1 MAHSLLSGRVRCVI
15 FSNPLVPA
23 CINSFKFR
31 CSEDREQA
39 LTPFRRTVR
48 PETVNGCVK
57 YTVAGGCGAVG
68 TLYFHCQWFASTL
81 GTKCRSPLPM
91 QPAALNPV
99 PPASPRAP
107 ARSGSMFTREPVLLL
122 GLLLAAF
129 YFGRTILIPMALALT
144 FAFLLTPLVT
154 RVQRLRFRRT
164 PAALLVLFAATA
176 LLAGIVWLVAGQLLT
191 VVNGLPSH
199 EDNIRAKL
207 AATHI
212 PADSSLGHALV
223 NLEGLS
229 RELTAKPTGK
239 TEQPPVAVTLPP
251 LHGRY
256 SARHAAAARA
266 NLPSAEIGEAE
277 REDSSEQ
284 AAPTPVVV
292 VQPAATEIDYLAQIA
307 GPALAPI
314 GAAVMVLIFTVYLL
328 IKREDLRNRML
339 LLAGIG
345 RLNLVSRAFDDA
357 GERISRYLIANVSVN
372 AGIGVVFAGG
382 LYAIGIPYAALWG
395 ALLALLRTVPYV
407 GPLIGGLLPT
417 LFALIYFPQWWQAGC
432 VFALIVMLEVL
443 VSNFLEPWLYGS
455 HTGISP
461 LALLVMAILWTL
473 LWGWPGLLLS
483 TPLTVCLIVVGRTM
497 PQLSFLHI
505 LLGED
510 AKLAPE
516 ARFYERLL
524 ALDQR
529 EAHSIAYDFLAQ
541 PEELLRGADASVQPQ
556 PRSPLELYDS
566 IVLPALMLAE
576 TDRHKG
582 AVEDHRAALFMQGA
596 SELIA
601 ELTGYAGKRRPGEA
615 HPEPVRMCCP
625 VVCIPASDQADEIA
639 ATMLAQLLEVRGH
652 KTLLLPP
659 AALTPELLQR
669 FAEDPQTTLCISAL
683 PPFAF
688 IGAHV
693 LYLRL
698 RAALPRNRILIAM
711 WRSHIEP
718 ELLRERFGASLEQD
732 SVATSL
738 AEALD
743 SIQGVAREKPS
754 GDALQLSSLYARP
767 TAETAAPTR

>member
-1 MAHSLLSGRVRCVI
+1 M
-15 FSNPLVPA
+15 
-23 CINSFKFR
+23 
-31 CSEDREQA
+31 
-39 LTPFRRTVR
+39 
-48 PETVNGCVK
+48 
-57 YTVAGGCGAVG
+57 
-68 TLYFHCQWFASTL
+68 
-81 GTKCRSPLPM
+81 PLPEPNP
-91 QPAALNPV
+91 QPIS
-99 PPASPRAP
+99 ASPRSS
-107 ARSGSMFTREPVLLL
+107 ARRGSIFTREPVLLL

-129 YFGRTILIPMALALT
+129 YFGRPILIPMALALT
-144 FAFLLTPLVT
+144 FAFLLTPLVM
-154 RVQRLRFRRT
+154 RVQGTRLRRT

-176 LLAGIVWLVAGQLLT
+176 LLVGIVWLVAGQLLT

-199 EDNIRAKL
+199 EANIQAKL
-207 AATHI
+207 ASTHI
-212 PADSSLGHALV
+212 PADSSLGHAWV

-229 RELTAKPTGK
+229 RELTSNPTRK
-239 TEQPPVAVTLPP
+239 SEQPPAVPTPP
-251 LHGRY
+251 VQGKHAERRSGAQSRAER
-256 SARHAAAARA
+256 ARAARA
-266 NLPSAEIGEAE
+266 NLPSAQVGEAE
-277 REDSSEQ
+277 QQGAADSTDQ
-284 AAPTPVVV
+284 VAPTPVVV
-292 VQPAATEIDYLAQIA
+292 MQPPTTEVAYLSQIA

-328 IKREDLRNRML
+328 IKREDLRNRLL

-345 RLNLVSRAFDDA
+345 RLNLVSHALDDA

-372 AGIGVVFAGG
+372 AGIGVVFAAG

-407 GPLIGGLLPT
+407 GPLIGGVLPT

-432 VFALIVMLEVL
+432 VFALIALLEIL

-483 TPLTVCLIVVGRTM
+483 TPLTVCLIVIGRTM

-505 LLGED
+505 LLGDD

-529 EAHSIAYDFLAQ
+529 EAYRIAYSFLEQ
-541 PEELLRGADASVQPQ
+541 PDDPLPGAVEAE
-556 PRSPLELYDS
+556 PREGHPSDRTPLELYDS

-582 AVEDHRAALFMQGA
+582 AVEDHRAAVFMQGA

-601 ELTGYAGKRRPGEA
+601 ELTGYAGKGEA
-615 HPEPVRMCCP
+615 GNGHALRSGMCCP

-659 AALTPELLQR
+659 SALTPDLLQR
-669 FAEDPQTTLCISAL
+669 FADEPQTTFCISAL

-688 IGAHV
+688 TGALAV
-693 LYLRL
+693 YRQLRS
-698 RAALPRNRILIAM
+698 ALPRNRILIGL
-711 WRSHIEP
+711 WRSHIDP
-718 ELLRERFGASLEQD
+718 ETQRRRFEMDRDEDG
-732 SVATSL
+732 VATSL

-743 SIQGVAREKPS
+743 SIQGVPKAEAQAAPS
-754 GDALQLSSLYARP
+754 VPSSIYARP
-767 TAETAAPTR
+767 TEGVANVP

>member
-1 MAHSLLSGRVRCVI
+1 MH
-15 FSNPLVPA
+15 
-23 CINSFKFR
+23 
-31 CSEDREQA
+31 
-39 LTPFRRTVR
+39 
-48 PETVNGCVK
+48 PE
-57 YTVAGGCGAVG
+57 
-68 TLYFHCQWFASTL
+68 
-81 GTKCRSPLPM
+81 
-91 QPAALNPV
+91 ALNSG
-99 PPASPRAP
+99 PASSPRAP
-107 ARSGSMFTREPVLLL
+107 ARRGSIFTREPVLLL
-122 GLLLAAF
+122 GLMLAAF
-129 YFGRTILIPMALALT
+129 YFGRPILIPLALALT

-164 PAALLVLFAATA
+164 PAALLVLCASTA
-176 LLAGIVWLVAGQLLT
+176 LLAGIIWLVAGQLLT

-207 AATHI
+207 VSTHI

-229 RELTAKPTGK
+229 REFSTDPTQKSVPHSVLTSQSV
-239 TEQPPVAVTLPP
+239 ES
-251 LHGRY
+251 GRRV
-256 SARHAAAARA
+256 SRDAAASRPHAVHDRELREGASSQRGTGLAGQADGSAQRA
-266 NLPSAEIGEAE
+266 ADE
-277 REDSSEQ
+277 

-292 VQPAATEIDYLAQIA
+292 VQPSTTELEYLLQIA
-307 GPALAPI
+307 RPALAPI

-345 RLNLVSRAFDDA
+345 RLNLVSHALDDA

-372 AGIGVVFAGG
+372 AGISVVFAAG

-395 ALLALLRTVPYV
+395 ALLGLLRTVPYV

-432 VFALIVMLEVL
+432 VLALIALLEIL

-505 LLGED
+505 LLGDD

-516 ARFYERLL
+516 ARFYERML

-541 PEELLRGADASVQPQ
+541 PDELLRGADAGTQPER
-556 PRSPLELYDS
+556 RSPLELFDS

-601 ELTGYAGKRRPGEA
+601 ELTGYAGGRLAGEGQLA
-615 HPEPVRMCCP
+615 PVRLGCP

-659 AALTPELLQR
+659 AALTPELLQC
-669 FAEDPQTTLCISAL
+669 FAEDPQTTLCVSAL

-688 IGAHV
+688 SGAHAV
-693 LYLRL
+693 YRRL
-698 RAALPRNRILIAM
+698 RAALPRNRILIGM

-718 ELLRERFGASLEQD
+718 ETLRQRFGLDREEDAI
-732 SVATSL
+732 ATSL
-738 AEALD
+738 AEALQT
-743 SIQGVAREKPS
+743 IQGVVGDGARD
-754 GDALQLSSLYARP
+754 GTSLLPGMYARP
-767 TAETAAPTR
+767 SADRAAATH

>member
-1 MAHSLLSGRVRCVI
+1 MQQPA
-15 FSNPLVPA
+15 SNPSPA
-23 CINSFKFR
+23 LSSSR
-31 CSEDREQA
+31 A
-39 LTPFRRTVR
+39 VARR
-48 PETVNGCVK
+48 
-57 YTVAGGCGAVG
+57 
-68 TLYFHCQWFASTL
+68 
-81 GTKCRSPLPM
+81 
-91 QPAALNPV
+91 
-99 PPASPRAP
+99 
-107 ARSGSMFTREPVLLL
+107 GSIFTREPVLLL
-122 GLLLAAF
+122 GLMLAAF
-129 YFGRTILIPMALALT
+129 YFGRPILIPLALALT

-154 RVQRLRFRRT
+154 RVQRMRFRRT
-164 PAALLVLFAATA
+164 PAALVVLCAATA
-176 LLAGIVWLVAGQLLT
+176 VLAGIIWLVAGQLLT

-207 AATHI
+207 VSTHI
-212 PADSSLGHALV
+212 PADSSLGQALV

-229 RELTAKPTGK
+229 RELSTDPTQK
-239 TEQPPVAVTLPP
+239 AVPQSLLTSQSVE
-251 LHGRY
+251 RSQRASRDAAASRARAARDR
-256 SARHAAAARA
+256 SARAELSGQQKSSLASANTGLPQAAAD
-266 NLPSAEIGEAE
+266 EG
-277 REDSSEQ
+277 
-284 AAPTPVVV
+284 APTPVVV
-292 VQPAATEIDYLAQIA
+292 VQPTTTELEYLLQIA
-307 GPALAPI
+307 RPALAPI

-345 RLNLVSRAFDDA
+345 RLNLVSHALDDA

-372 AGIGVVFAGG
+372 AGIGVVFAAG

-395 ALLALLRTVPYV
+395 ALLGLLRTVPYI
-407 GPLIGGLLPT
+407 GPLIGGVLPT
-417 LFALIYFPQWWQAGC
+417 LFALVYFPQWWQAGC
-432 VFALIVMLEVL
+432 VLALIALLEIL

-505 LLGED
+505 LLGDD

-516 ARFYERLL
+516 ARFYERML

-529 EAHSIAYDFLAQ
+529 EAHSIAYDYLEQ
-541 PEELLRGADASVQPQ
+541 PDELLRGADANLQPDR
-556 PRSPLELYDS
+556 RSPLDLYDS

-601 ELTGYAGKRRPGEA
+601 ELTGYAGKRQAGEGDDPA
-615 HPEPVRMCCP
+615 PVRMCCP

-639 ATMLAQLLEVRGH
+639 AIMLAQLLEVRGH

-688 IGAHV
+688 SGAHAV
-693 LYLRL
+693 YRRL
-698 RAALPRNRILIAM
+698 RAAIPRNRILIAM
-711 WRSHIEP
+711 WRSHIDP
-718 ELLRERFGASLEQD
+718 EALRQRFAMD
-732 SVATSL
+732 RADDAIVVSL
-738 AEALD
+738 AEAMSTIEGSVKD
-743 SIQGVAREKPS
+743 G
-754 GDALQLSSLYARP
+754 SSDGNSLLPGMYARP
-767 TAETAAPTR
+767 RTARAAAAR

>member
-1 MAHSLLSGRVRCVI
+1 MQQPEP
-15 FSNPLVPA
+15 NP
-23 CINSFKFR
+23 
-31 CSEDREQA
+31 
-39 LTPFRRTVR
+39 
-48 PETVNGCVK
+48 
-57 YTVAGGCGAVG
+57 
-68 TLYFHCQWFASTL
+68 
-81 GTKCRSPLPM
+81 
-91 QPAALNPV
+91 NPV
-99 PPASPRAP
+99 RSSTRAASR
-107 ARSGSMFTREPVLLL
+107 RGSIFTREPVLLL

-129 YFGRTILIPMALALT
+129 YFGRPILIPMALALT
-144 FAFLLTPLVT
+144 FAFLLTPLVM
-154 RVQRLRFRRT
+154 RVQRARLRRT

-176 LLAGIVWLVAGQLLT
+176 LLGGIVWLVAGQLLT

-199 EDNIRAKL
+199 EANIRAKL
-207 AATHI
+207 ASTHV
-212 PADSSLGHALV
+212 PADSSLGHAWV

-229 RELTAKPTGK
+229 RELTSNPIRKS
-239 TEQPPVAVTLPP
+239 EQTLGVAAPPAP
-251 LHGRY
+251 GRY
-256 SARHAAAARA
+256 SLRNAPVSRSRVERERAARS
-266 NLPSAEIGEAE
+266 NLPSAHIGEAE
-277 REDSSEQ
+277 QQNSSEQ
-284 AAPTPVVV
+284 VAPTPVVV
-292 VQPAATEIDYLAQIA
+292 VQPATTELEYLSQIA

-328 IKREDLRNRML
+328 IKREDLRNRLL

-345 RLNLVSRAFDDA
+345 RLNLVSHALDDA

-372 AGIGVVFAGG
+372 TGIGVVFASG
-382 LYAIGIPYAALWG
+382 LYAIGIPYAVLWG

-417 LFALIYFPQWWQAGC
+417 FFALIYFPQWWQAGC

-483 TPLTVCLIVVGRTM
+483 TPLTVCLIVVGQTM

-505 LLGED
+505 LLGDD

-529 EAHSIAYDFLAQ
+529 EAHRIAYAFLEQ
-541 PEELLRGADASVQPQ
+541 SDETLHEVEADASAAL
-556 PRSPLELYDS
+556 RSPLELYDS

-582 AVEDHRAALFMQGA
+582 AVEDHRAAVFMQGA

-601 ELTGYAGKRRPGEA
+601 ELTGYAGKRLSGEG
-615 HPEPVRMCCP
+615 HPEPERMCCP

-659 AALTPELLQR
+659 TALTPELLQR
-669 FAEDPQTTLCISAL
+669 FAEDPQMTLCISAL

-688 IGAHV
+688 SGAHTV
-693 LYLRL
+693 YLRL

-718 ELLRERFGASLEQD
+718 KMLRQRFGASLGQD
-732 SVATSL
+732 SFATNL

-743 SIQGVAREKPS
+743 SIQGVAREQDD
-754 GDALQLSSLYARP
+754 GDASLLSELYARP
-767 TAETAAPTR
+767 TAESAAPAQ

>member
-1 MAHSLLSGRVRCVI
+1 MQDAVSNSG
-15 FSNPLVPA
+15 PP
-23 CINSFKFR
+23 
-31 CSEDREQA
+31 
-39 LTPFRRTVR
+39 TP
-48 PETVNGCVK
+48 
-57 YTVAGGCGAVG
+57 
-68 TLYFHCQWFASTL
+68 
-81 GTKCRSPLPM
+81 
-91 QPAALNPV
+91 
-99 PPASPRAP
+99 PRAG
-107 ARSGSMFTREPVLLL
+107 ARRGSIFTREPVLLL
-122 GLLLAAF
+122 GVLLATF
-129 YFGRTILIPMALALT
+129 YFGRPILIPMALALT

-154 RVQRLRFRRT
+154 RVERMRFRRT
-164 PAALLVLFAATA
+164 PAALLVLCAATA
-176 LLAGIVWLVAGQLLT
+176 LLAGILWLVAGQLLT

-207 AATHI
+207 ASTHI

-229 RELTAKPTGK
+229 RELSIGQDDTSAAKAALPA
-239 TEQPPVAVTLPP
+239 QPIAPIPREP
-251 LHGRY
+251 RSR
-256 SARHAAAARA
+256 SARERQSRAAQAQAAAAQA
-266 NLPSAEIGEAE
+266 DQTPP
-277 REDSSEQ
+277 DSV
-284 AAPTPVVV
+284 APLPVVV
-292 VQPAATEIDYLAQIA
+292 VQPQANELAYLAQIA
-307 GPALAPI
+307 GPALTPI

-328 IKREDLRNRML
+328 IKREDLRNRLL

-345 RLNLVSRAFDDA
+345 RLNLVSHALDDA

-372 AGIGVVFAGG
+372 AGIGVVFAAG

-395 ALLALLRTVPYV
+395 VLLALLRTVPYV
-407 GPLIGGLLPT
+407 GPLIGGALPT
-417 LFALIYFPQWWQAGC
+417 FFALIYFPQWWQAGC
-432 VFALIVMLEVL
+432 VLALIALLEML

-505 LLGED
+505 LLGDD

-529 EAHSIAYDFLAQ
+529 EAHGIAYSFLEQ
-541 PEELLRGADASVQPQ
+541 PAELFRGVADPARADLPSVVK
-556 PRSPLELYDS
+556 LYDT
-566 IVLPALMLAE
+566 ILLPALMLAE

-596 SELIA
+596 AELIA
-601 ELTGYAGKRRPGEA
+601 ELTGYAGHKATSARSEDTVQSVQV
-615 HPEPVRMCCP
+615 VRSCCP

-659 AALTPELLQR
+659 SALTPDLLVR
-669 FAEDPQTTLCISAL
+669 FAEEPHTTLCISAL

-688 IGAHV
+688 RGAQAV
-693 LYLRL
+693 YIRL
-698 RAALPRNRILIAM
+698 RSSLPHNRILIGM
-711 WRSHIEP
+711 WRSHIDP
-718 ELLRERFGASLEQD
+718 ETLRQRFGIERAD
-732 SVATSL
+732 DTIATSL
-738 AEALD
+738 SSALAT
-743 SIQGVAREKPS
+743 IQGETPETVPAPPS
-754 GDALQLSSLYARP
+754 LIPDIYARATEG
-767 TAETAAPTR
+767 TATAR

>member
-1 MAHSLLSGRVRCVI
+1 MH
-15 FSNPLVPA
+15 PA
-23 CINSFKFR
+23 
-31 CSEDREQA
+31 
-39 LTPFRRTVR
+39 V
-48 PETVNGCVK
+48 
-57 YTVAGGCGAVG
+57 
-68 TLYFHCQWFASTL
+68 
-81 GTKCRSPLPM
+81 
-91 QPAALNPV
+91 LNPG
-99 PPASPRAP
+99 PAASPRTT
-107 ARSGSMFTREPVLLL
+107 ARRGSIFTREPVLLL

-129 YFGRTILIPMALALT
+129 YFGRPILIPMALALT
-144 FAFLLTPLVT
+144 FAFLLAPLVA
-154 RVQRLRFRRT
+154 RVQRLRLRRT
-164 PAALLVLFAATA
+164 PAALLVLFAASA

-207 AATHI
+207 ASTHI

-229 RELTAKPTGK
+229 RELTAKPTGN
-239 TEQPPVAVTLPP
+239 TEQQPLTMTAPP
-251 LHGRY
+251 LHGRD
-256 SARHAAAARA
+256 SARRAAAARV

-277 REDSSEQ
+277 REDAAEQ
-284 AAPTPVVV
+284 PAPTPVVV

-339 LLAGIG
+339 MLAGIG
-345 RLNLVSRAFDDA
+345 RLNLVSHAFDDA

-372 AGIGVVFAGG
+372 TGIGVVFAGG

-432 VFALIVMLEVL
+432 VFALIVMLEAL

-505 LLGED
+505 LLGDD
-510 AKLAPE
+510 ANLAAE
-516 ARFYERLL
+516 ARFYERML

-529 EAHSIAYDFLAQ
+529 EAHRIAFDFLEQ
-541 PEELLRGADASVQPQ
+541 TEDTLHDARTDAPAAK
-556 PRSPLELYDS
+556 RSPLELYDS

-582 AVEDHRAALFMQGA
+582 EVEDHRAALFMQGA

-601 ELTGYAGKRRPGEA
+601 ELSGYAPRPPAGKGA
-615 HPEPVRMCCP
+615 PEPVRMCCP

-669 FAEDPQTTLCISAL
+669 FSQDPQMTLCISAL

-688 IGAHV
+688 SGAHTV
-693 LYLRL
+693 YLRL

-711 WRSHIEP
+711 WRSHIDP
-718 ELLRERFGASLEQD
+718 EQLRERFGASLEQD
-732 SVATSL
+732 AVATSL

-743 SIQGVAREKPS
+743 SIRGVAREKAV
-754 GDALQLSSLYARP
+754 GDASQLSALYARP
-767 TAETAAPTR
+767 TAESAAPAR